1 MNKWIRPAA
10 GVVLVGLGVLWVVQG
25 SGSKNSGGMSGYSQ
39 WIPVGIAAGLIGL
52 VLLVGGIRRL
62 RGGQR

>member
-10 GVVLVGLGVLWVVQG
+10 GVILVGLGVLWVVQG
-25 SGSKNSGGMSGYSQ
+25 SGSKSSGGMSGHSQ
-39 WIPVGIAAGLIGL
+39 WIPVGIVVGLIGL